1 MAFKVVDQVK
11 GHHGHG
17 AQFIARDDIQ
27 GKIGR
32 NIFFLRRSGCA
43 LLRGRGGAVRLA
55 LGVCG
60 LGWLLRLLPI
70 GGGGRG
76 GTVRLT
82 LGVRGLGRLL
92 RFLPISGSGGGGAF
106 RLALGVRGLG
116 GLLGLLPIGGRCRG
130 GAVRLTLG
138 VRRLGRLL
146 RFLPIGGS
154 GGSGAVCLTLGVCGL
169 WGFLQLLRF
178 GGRGRSIPSRFLLGG
193 FFSRRL
199 ARLGRRGG
207 PHCLDRLGVCR
218 WRLVRKFGVFLRW
231 VGWDWTG
238 HRGPERPDQ
247 GIFLGVCHCALP
259 PISRYLSK
267 SASI

>member
-1 MAFKVVDQVK
+1 MEWASASISRHAGTTDAGRNTAAQNGAMAFKVVDQVK
-11 GHHGHG
+11 GHHGHS

-43 LLRGRGGAVRLA
+43 LLCGRGGAVRLA

-82 LGVRGLGRLL
+82 LGVRGLGW
-92 RFLPISGSGGGGAF
+92 
-106 RLALGVRGLG
+106 
-116 GLLGLLPIGGRCRG
+116 LLGLLPIGGSGGG

-146 RFLPIGGS
+146 RFLPLS
-154 GGSGAVCLTLGVCGL
+154 GGDRGGAVRLPLGVRGL
-169 WGFLQLLRF
+169 GRLLWFLPIRRS
-178 GGRGRSIPSRFLLGG
+178 GRGVSIRFLLGRAT
-193 FFSRRL
+193 SRRL
-199 ARLGRRGG
+199 TSAVWSLCTALWPTARSRISG
-207 PHCLDRLGVCR
+207 
-218 WRLVRKFGVFLRW
+218 
-231 VGWDWTG
+231 T
-238 HRGPERPDQ
+238 RPST
-247 GIFLGVCHCALP
+247 C
-259 PISRYLSK
+259 S
-267 SASI
+267 SADT

>member
-1 MAFKVVDQVK
+1 MEWASASISRHAGTTDAGRNTAAQNGAMAFKVVDQVK
-11 GHHGHG
+11 GHHGHS

-43 LLRGRGGAVRLA
+43 LLCGRGGAVRLA

-116 GLLGLLPIGGRCRG
+116 GLLGLLPIGGSGGG

-146 RFLPIGGS
+146 RFLPLS
-154 GGSGAVCLTLGVCGL
+154 GGDRGGAVRLTLGVRGL
-169 WGFLQLLRF
+169 GRLLWFLPIRRS
-178 GGRGRSIPSRFLLGG
+178 GRGVSIRFLLGRAT
-193 FFSRRL
+193 SRRL
-199 ARLGRRGG
+199 TSAVWSLCTALWPTARSRISG
-207 PHCLDRLGVCR
+207 
-218 WRLVRKFGVFLRW
+218 
-231 VGWDWTG
+231 T
-238 HRGPERPDQ
+238 RPST
-247 GIFLGVCHCALP
+247 C
-259 PISRYLSK
+259 S
-267 SASI
+267 SADT

>member
-1 MAFKVVDQVK
+1 MEWASASISRHAGTTDAGRNTAAQNGAMAFKVVDQVK
-11 GHHGHG
+11 GHHGHS

-43 LLRGRGGAVRLA
+43 LLCGRGGAVRLA

-92 RFLPISGSGGGGAF
+92 RFLPLSGGD
-106 RLALGVRGLG
+106 
-116 GLLGLLPIGGRCRG
+116 RG

-138 VRRLGRLL
+138 VRGLGRLL
-146 RFLPIGGS
+146 WFLPIRRS
-154 GGSGAVCLTLGVCGL
+154 
-169 WGFLQLLRF
+169 
-178 GGRGRSIPSRFLLGG
+178 GRGVSIRFLLGRAT
-193 FFSRRL
+193 SRRL
-199 ARLGRRGG
+199 TSAVWSLCTALWPTARSRISG
-207 PHCLDRLGVCR
+207 
-218 WRLVRKFGVFLRW
+218 
-231 VGWDWTG
+231 T
-238 HRGPERPDQ
+238 RPST
-247 GIFLGVCHCALP
+247 C
-259 PISRYLSK
+259 S
-267 SASI
+267 SADT

>member
-1 MAFKVVDQVK
+1 MEWASASISRHAGTTDAGRNTAAQNGAMAFKVVDQVK
-11 GHHGHG
+11 GHHGHS

-43 LLRGRGGAVRLA
+43 LLCGRGGAVRLA

-92 RFLPISGSGGGGAF
+92 
-106 RLALGVRGLG
+106 
-116 GLLGLLPIGGRCRG
+116 GLLPIGGSGGG

-146 RFLPIGGS
+146 RFLPLS
-154 GGSGAVCLTLGVCGL
+154 GGDRGGAVRLTLGVRGL
-169 WGFLQLLRF
+169 GRLLWFLPIRRS
-178 GGRGRSIPSRFLLGG
+178 GRGVSIRFLLGRAT
-193 FFSRRL
+193 SRRL
-199 ARLGRRGG
+199 TSAVWSLCTALWPTARSRISG
-207 PHCLDRLGVCR
+207 
-218 WRLVRKFGVFLRW
+218 
-231 VGWDWTG
+231 T
-238 HRGPERPDQ
+238 RPST
-247 GIFLGVCHCALP
+247 C
-259 PISRYLSK
+259 S
-267 SASI
+267 SADT